1 MPDNP
6 QRDRFLALGGAKLPP
21 RERPERE
28 RTLSK
33 GGTSNSSRKSLA
45 RTGGP
50 KRTGRPKRVSDK
62 QAVRNAKWAG
72 IREATIYWLNK
83 LDPDGARCF
92 ECGRKSRR
100 LELDHI
106 DPRARGGANSVSNA
120 QLLCAGPGSC
130 HERKHG
136 RPEFSSHPSDSVE
149 SDA

>member
-1 MPDNP
+1 MNEA
-6 QRDRFLALGGAKLPP
+6 RKRFLELNGAKLPP
-21 RERPERE
+21 RPQRE
-28 RTLSK
+28 EVPK
-33 GGTSNSSRKSLA
+33 PKRKTPLA
-45 RTGGP
+45 R
-50 KRTGRPKRVSDK
+50 GRRPRQVSDK

-106 DPRARGGANSVSNA
+106 NPRARGGANSVSNA
-120 QLLCAGPGSC
+120 QLLCGGPGSC

-136 RPEFSSHPSDSVE
+136 RPEFTKGEAS
-149 SDA
+149 